1 MATTSKFI
9 FSIIILTLHSSIHC
23 FENNINI
30 KKLFVFGDSLFDAGN
45 NQYLV
50 ANPETDYV
58 PGDRWPYGI
67 TFPGDP
73 TGRISDGRLVPDFIA
88 EFAKLSLPLPFLQP
102 GAEFTDG
109 VNFASAGSCVLDTN
123 STNLMNLPT
132 QLGYFK
138 KLATEMEQKLGPEE
152 AKNVLRRSVYLFSS
166 GGNDYLN
173 FNNKNTNPTVS
184 KQIEL
189 VGRVMTN
196 LMSTLEE
203 IYAIGG
209 RKFAFQN
216 VGPLG
221 CMPATRQTN
230 REFNVD
236 CLERYMR
243 HATLHNKFLS
253 ISLKEMEGHLPG
265 FNYAIFDYYN
275 ALRNRILNSR
285 KYGFEEGKIA
295 CCGAGDLNGEDCSGG
310 YSGIKFNLCEDPS
323 EYVFF
328 DGGHHSQMTNLQLA
342 QLLWNG
348 TGDVT
353 GPHYN
358 VKKLFE
364 LNLTPDLVTSTSAI

>member
-1 MATTSKFI
+1 MVWLGSLVSGLAVWKWHVVTRR
-9 FSIIILTLHSSIHC
+9 LVLGWEEEVWSS
-23 FENNINI
+23 FNQELE
-30 KKLFVFGDSLFDAGN
+30 KLKLRKSCPDSLLWSLTPSGLFFVSSFRRE
-45 NQYLV
+45 LECRS
-50 ANPETDYV
+50 ANVSTDI
-58 PGDRWPYGI
+58 GH
-67 TFPGDP
+67 
-73 TGRISDGRLVPDFIA
+73 
-88 EFAKLSLPLPFLQP
+88 SLLW
-102 GAEFTDG
+102 
-109 VNFASAGSCVLDTN
+109 
-123 STNLMNLPT
+123 
-132 QLGYFK
+132 K
-138 KLATEMEQKLGPEE
+138 IRRKLGSSRWSPPLDGSL
-152 AKNVLRRSVYLFSS
+152 KFNVDGSSRGNPGPS

-196 LMSTLEE
+196 LMSTIEE

-221 CMPATRQTN
+221 CMPATRQTT

-236 CLERYMR
+236 CVERYMR

-265 FNYAIFDYYN
+265 FNYAVFDYYN
-275 ALRNRILNSR
+275 ALQNRILNSR

-295 CCGAGDLNGEDCSGG
+295 CCGAGELNGEDCSGG
-310 YSGIKFNLCEDPS
+310 YRGIKFNLCEDPS
-323 EYVFF
+323 KYVFF

-342 QLLWNG
+342 QLFWNG
-348 TGDVT
+348 TEDVT

-364 LNLTPDLVTSTSAI
+364 LNLTPNLITSTSAI

>member
-1 MATTSKFI
+1 MATPSKFI

-23 FENNINI
+23 FENNINSM
-30 KKLFVFGDSLFDAGN
+30 KKLFVFGDSLFDPGN

-50 ANPETDYV
+50 TNPETDYV

-67 TFPGDP
+67 TFPGKP
-73 TGRISDGRLVPDFIA
+73 TGRISDGRLVPDFIGKTYI
-88 EFAKLSLPLPFLQP
+88 FI
-102 GAEFTDG
+102 
-109 VNFASAGSCVLDTN
+109 
-123 STNLMNLPT
+123 MNLPT

-138 KLATEMEQKLGPEE
+138 KLATEMEQKLGHEE
-152 AKNVLRRSVYLFSS
+152 TKNVLRRSVYLFSS

-173 FNNKNTNPTVS
+173 FNNKNTNPTVY

-189 VGRVMTN
+189 VGRVMSN
-196 LMSTLEE
+196 LMSTIEE

-221 CMPATRQTN
+221 CMPATRQTT

-236 CLERYMR
+236 CVERYMR

-265 FNYAIFDYYN
+265 FNYAVFDYYN

-285 KYGFEEGKIA
+285 KYGFKEGKIA
-295 CCGAGDLNGEDCSGG
+295 CCGAGELNGEDCSGG
-310 YSGIKFNLCEDPS
+310 YRGIKFNLCKDPS
-323 EYVFF
+323 KYVFF

-364 LNLTPDLVTSTSAI
+364 LNLTPNLITSTSAI